1 MSTSSA
7 LTAGYLRHP
16 RHGPLPALL
25 VLLAVATGVVDAV
38 SVLGLGRVFVAN
50 MTGNVVFAGFAL
62 AGAPGFSLAGSLVA
76 LGAFLVGAAA
86 TGQVLLRRPAH
97 RGRLLRDAL
106 AVQLA
111 VVVVALAVAVVARG
125 TAAQLVVLAALALAL
140 GVQNSTVRHLAVP
153 DLTTTVLTMTL
164 TGIGADLRRRD
175 TVTAVRR
182 LSAVAAMLV
191 GAVAGALVVRGP
203 GLVAGLV
210 VVAVLDAVALVAATV
225 AGRSDATWT
234 RPAT

>member
-1 MSTSSA
+1 
-7 LTAGYLRHP
+7 
-16 RHGPLPALL
+16 
-25 VLLAVATGVVDAV
+25 
-38 SVLGLGRVFVAN
+38 
-50 MTGNVVFAGFAL
+50 
-62 AGAPGFSLAGSLVA
+62 
-76 LGAFLVGAAA
+76 
-86 TGQVLLRRPAH
+86 
-97 RGRLLRDAL
+97 
-106 AVQLA
+106 
-111 VVVVALAVAVVARG
+111 
-125 TAAQLVVLAALALAL
+125 
-140 GVQNSTVRHLAVP
+140 VQNSTVRHLAVP

-191 GAVAGALVVRGP
+191 GAVAGALVVLGP

-225 AGRSDATWT
+225 AGRSDAAWT